1 MAPLRLRGHTFDVTP
16 DRPLI
21 MGVVNVSPESFSDG
35 SDVTTVED
43 SVARGLALLGDGA
56 QLLDVGGESGV
67 TNRPPIAADEEI
79 RRVVPVVAELVA
91 CGAIVSVDTWK
102 RPVAQAVLAEGAH
115 LINDVSGLGDPGI
128 AEDCA
133 AAGAGLVL
141 MHTRRAQA
149 QSVPP
154 VPQCRGRRRGAPGG
168 ANGGGAVARMDRD
181 QLVIDPG
188 PDFAKT
194 PAQTLE
200 VLRNLERLQLFGR
213 PVLLALSR
221 KDFIGALTARMP
233 RQRLAG
239 TLAAMAEG
247 LDRGGSIL
255 RVHDVA
261 ETAEYLRVRT
271 ALRGD
276 LPIPADLYLPEELRR
291 EPPFDVA
298 AHQLPARQPSGHF
311 AFTQNGVSTNGVV
324 ASTPT
329 SGPPKTC
336 PQLWCADGAA

>member
-1 MAPLRLRGHTFDVTP
+1 MAPLLLRGHTFDVTP

-21 MGVVNVSPESFSDG
+21 MGVLNVSPESFSDG

-56 QLLDVGGESGV
+56 QLLDIGGDSGV
-67 TNRPPIAADEEI
+67 TNRLPIAADEEI

-91 CGAIVSVDTWK
+91 SGAIVSVDTWK

-115 LINDVSGLGDPGI
+115 LINDVSGLGDPGL

-141 MHTRRAQA
+141 MHTRAAPKRKAFPQYH
-149 QSVPP
+149 SV
-154 VPQCRGRRRGAPGG
+154 VDDVVELLAERMEVALSRG
-168 ANGGGAVARMDRD
+168 MDRD

-276 LPIPADLYLPEELRR
+276 LPIPADLHLPEELRR
-291 EPPFDVA
+291 EPP
-298 AHQLPARQPSGHF
+298 L
-311 AFTQNGVSTNGVV
+311 
-324 ASTPT
+324 
-329 SGPPKTC
+329 
-336 PQLWCADGAA
+336 